1 MHSLHF
7 VQVKLDICDI
17 CILDILASIASS
29 MICILSAN
37 RLDTFAWQRTLCLH
51 CCSCCQLFTDGHNYW
66 QYEKK
71 KKKACK
77 IVNLRLQSSLNFCLQ
92 RTSFVASWWPLLRI
106 GDQYESWQAQTL
118 YHEQILEAS
127 TEWLNSMIDFGESNN
142 LSYPAWPQ
150 HMCILDSVVPIS
162 SHIWNVFFKS
172 SPLKWLVLHLVEE

>member
-1 MHSLHF
+1 MQIGLTLLLDKELHAYTA
-7 VQVKLDICDI
+7 VHVVSCLLMVII
-17 CILDILASIASS
+17 IGS
-29 MICILSAN
+29 MK
-37 RLDTFAWQRTLCLH
+37 
-51 CCSCCQLFTDGHNYW
+51 
-66 QYEKK
+66 KK

-106 GDQYESWQAQTL
+106 GDQYKSWQAQTL

-127 TEWLNSMIDFGESNN
+127 TEWLNSMIDLGESNN
-142 LSYPAWPQ
+142 LSYPAWHQ
-150 HMCILDSVVPIS
+150 HMCILDSVGPIS